1 MFKKP
6 GNGRRAL
13 SVRYKCEKSRCKL
26 IGQGERNTH
35 GNSMSC
41 ALCIIKRTTRHLR
54 VLLRQWLTL
63 GEPFFKQAVLISLNL
78 ELWTQPNIGLD
89 LSLRLPIE
97 ARDIFLIEPC
107 HKQLKLQLSF
117 TLL

>member
-1 MFKKP
+1 M
-6 GNGRRAL
+6 R
-13 SVRYKCEKSRCKL
+13 EKARCKL
-26 IGQGERNTH
+26 SGQGVRHTH
-35 GNSMSC
+35 GNSLLY
-41 ALCIIKRTTRHLR
+41 ALCIVKHATWHVL
-54 VLLRQWLTL
+54 VLLQQLTL
-63 GEPFFKQAVLISLNL
+63 GEPFLEQAVLISLNL

-89 LSLRLPIE
+89 LGLRLPIE